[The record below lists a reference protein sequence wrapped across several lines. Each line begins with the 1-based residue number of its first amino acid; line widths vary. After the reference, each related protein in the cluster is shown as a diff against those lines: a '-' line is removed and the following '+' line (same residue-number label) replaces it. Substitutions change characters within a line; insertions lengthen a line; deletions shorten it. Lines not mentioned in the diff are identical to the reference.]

1 MNTFFDLREFLIT
14 LLKKM
19 KISLIIIILFAFV
32 GGLMRFVPL
41 MQEYLSFD
49 ERVAA
54 TKTIE
59 VESDYPYFYEARRTL
74 YIEPNYIVTGD
85 SVVDTSDDVTQAYQK
100 CYQNKEVL
108 QPLVAKYFEEA
119 TRLYYQ
125 NIEGQIKYNY
135 INKIAVTDFKL
146 EDFYR
151 WFTINVSN
159 NFVDLRAKTP
169 NVDFSE
175 TIVSEFEHL
184 LSQYVKNLVGD
195 YSYIVTEGQIGTTKP
210 TALNGLIPIDD
221 SQVPSETITKPNISY
236 ILVRSIKGII
246 WGIGAGIGFSIIL
259 GFFVQCLSLTIVSEG
274 DMKVYPVKILASL
287 RIKKNQCKL
296 SSIVNHLIDIL
307 EGNANNC
314 VTYEE
319 TAKLASAFLNEKNK
333 LFKTVIVTGSAS
345 FPPMKMF
352 ADALQNEM
360 KDYKVLCGECIT
372 THSNTVEKVIEA
384 DIVLLYEKIGESN
397 KEEIYKEIDRIQF
410 LKREIIGMV
419 LEK

>member
-1 MNTFFDLREFLIT
+1 
-14 LLKKM
+14 M

-159 NFVDLRAKTP
+159 KCF
-169 NVDFSE
+169 
-175 TIVSEFEHL
+175 I
-184 LSQYVKNLVGD
+184 QYYLV
-195 YSYIVTEGQIGTTKP
+195 
-210 TALNGLIPIDD
+210 
-221 SQVPSETITKPNISY
+221 
-236 ILVRSIKGII
+236 IK
-246 WGIGAGIGFSIIL
+246 
-259 GFFVQCLSLTIVSEG
+259 
-274 DMKVYPVKILASL
+274 
-287 RIKKNQCKL
+287 
-296 SSIVNHLIDIL
+296 
-307 EGNANNC
+307 
-314 VTYEE
+314 
-319 TAKLASAFLNEKNK
+319 
-333 LFKTVIVTGSAS
+333 
-345 FPPMKMF
+345 
-352 ADALQNEM
+352 
-360 KDYKVLCGECIT
+360 
-372 THSNTVEKVIEA
+372 
-384 DIVLLYEKIGESN
+384 IVLS
-397 KEEIYKEIDRIQF
+397 F
-410 LKREIIGMV
+410 
-419 LEK
+419 